1 MEFTMVPEIWLRRLR
16 DASHATF
23 RLAIALLRLNYRHHN
38 HAFRLT
44 NPPLEDMGVATRSKW
59 RSLKELE
66 GRGLIAVERRG
77 LKTSPTVKV
86 LQAPNR
92 LLKGKTEKKEKRDT

>member
-1 MEFTMVPEIWLRRLR
+1 MEFTMVPEIWFKRLR

-23 RLAIALLRLNYRHHN
+23 RLAIVLLRLNYRHSN

-44 NPPLEDMGVATRSKW
+44 NSPLEDMGVATRSKW

-66 GRGLIAVERRG
+66 ERGLITVERRG
-77 LKTSPTVKV
+77 FKSPAVKV
-86 LQAPNR
+86 LHAPNR
-92 LLKGKTEKKEKRDT
+92 LLLREKVQKKNNI